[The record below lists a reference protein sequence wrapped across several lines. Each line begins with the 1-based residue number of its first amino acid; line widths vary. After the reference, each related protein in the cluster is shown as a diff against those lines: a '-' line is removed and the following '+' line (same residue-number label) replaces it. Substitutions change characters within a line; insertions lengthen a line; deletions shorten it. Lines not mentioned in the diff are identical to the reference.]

1 MLRRDTFVVS
11 VQNKLNYGLRSKI
24 LHYQAKIL
32 QAHSFMEKA
41 FEKLEKNLWLSYS
54 KGLKLSHTG
63 LGNSVAMRERVI
75 NSADFNLPEVILSSP
90 LILAVGELWL
100 SALPPDKGLL
110 RSGWQ
115 VEPAA
120 NSGVF

>member
-1 MLRRDTFVVS
+1 
-11 VQNKLNYGLRSKI
+11 
-24 LHYQAKIL
+24 
-32 QAHSFMEKA
+32 MEKA
-41 FEKLEKNLWLSYS
+41 IEKGENTLWFSYS

-75 NSADFNLPEVILSSP
+75 NSAGFNVPEVILSSP

-100 SALPPDKGLL
+100 SILPPDKGSV

-115 VEPAA
+115 VGTAAKVLHVLEGVCWGPA
-120 NSGVF
+120 SLVSTVDKR

>member
-1 MLRRDTFVVS
+1 
-11 VQNKLNYGLRSKI
+11 
-24 LHYQAKIL
+24 
-32 QAHSFMEKA
+32 MEKVI
-41 FEKLEKNLWLSYS
+41 EKGEKNLWLSYS

-75 NSADFNLPEVILSSP
+75 NSADFYLPEVILSSP

-100 SALPPDKGLL
+100 SVLPPDKGSL

-115 VEPAA
+115 IETAAKLLHVLEGVCWCPASLVSTA
-120 NSGVF
+120 DKR